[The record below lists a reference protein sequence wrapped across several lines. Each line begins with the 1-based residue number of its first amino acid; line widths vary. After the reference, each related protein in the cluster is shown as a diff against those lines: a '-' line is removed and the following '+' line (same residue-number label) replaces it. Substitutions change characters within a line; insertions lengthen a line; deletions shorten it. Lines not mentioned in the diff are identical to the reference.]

1 MIGLTEYVKRYIRQ
15 AGLIAGKRVALRLA
29 SCGAVIRPP
38 SFAAALSA
46 WSGGLFH
53 PPLTIPPAQG
63 VPPVYPR
70 RRRSAPA
77 PLTRAFRPWTLTN
90 PPRIGY
96 APRREANPSA
106 KAPTPARRSS

>member
-1 MIGLTEYVKRYIRQ
+1 MIRLVEYVNQYISQ
-15 AGLIAGKRVALRLA
+15 PCFAAGKRIALRLA

-63 VPPVYPR
+63 VPPVYPAQGPCPMYPR

-77 PLTRAFRPWTLTN
+77 PLTMAFRPWTLTN
-90 PPRIGY
+90 PRRFGY
-96 APRREANPSA
+96 APRREA
-106 KAPTPARRSS
+106 TP